1 MTKTQ
6 VENRV
11 GVLMVLA
18 NVVVLLLAV
27 LLYGIGGLL
36 FDEFT
41 TIVAIVSPM
50 FSVYT
55 TAIIKHFMTNSAHK
69 ADRSPRVTAQ
79 CALLCL
85 LMPIAFTVLI
95 VGAMVFK
102 ASNLVFATFE
112 DFKNM
117 VIAAETLF
125 GTYVG
130 SVLAGIFE
138 RAESTG

>member
-11 GVLMVLA
+11 GLLMVLA
-18 NVVVLLLAV
+18 NVAVLLLAV
-27 LLYGIGGLL
+27 VLYAIGGLL

-55 TAIIKHFMTNSAHK
+55 TAIIKHFMAKAVHK
-69 ADRSPRVTAQ
+69 VDRSRRVTPQ
-79 CALLCL
+79 YALISLF
-85 LMPIAFTVLI
+85 MPVAFSVLI
-95 VGAMVFK
+95 IGSMVFK

-130 SVLAGIFE
+130 SVLAEIFGQTE
-138 RAESTG
+138 GTG